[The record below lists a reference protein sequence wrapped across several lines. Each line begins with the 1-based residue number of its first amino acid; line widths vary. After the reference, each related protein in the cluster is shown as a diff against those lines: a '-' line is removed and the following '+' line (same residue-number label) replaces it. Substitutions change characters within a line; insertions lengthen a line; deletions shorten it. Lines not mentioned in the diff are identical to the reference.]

1 MLPMY
6 IAIVIKIDV
15 TIVFLIYVTSD
26 RMLSISM
33 QISVV
38 KVMLTMLTKD

>member
-1 MLPMY
+1 MY